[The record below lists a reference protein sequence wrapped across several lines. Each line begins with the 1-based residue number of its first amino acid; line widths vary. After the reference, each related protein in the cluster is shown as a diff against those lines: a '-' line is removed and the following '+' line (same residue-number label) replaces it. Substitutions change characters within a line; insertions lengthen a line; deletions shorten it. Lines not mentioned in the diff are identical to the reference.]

1 MAAHSRWHG
10 LRLALVGTGGG
21 FKVAFSVGVLV
32 ALHGAGMVFDYILG
46 TSGTAIAFAEYIA
59 SGSRTAGLVRT
70 FREIERIGPKAL
82 FNKVHMIRDILLD
95 ELEDG
100 HPVWRNIVKTVWRFG
115 EAAFINGIL
124 RKGQP
129 QSIDGIRS
137 LVDRV
142 DARALVAS
150 TTEFDIAVHH
160 RARKGRP
167 DYHRLISNRDARFK
181 KNPGAILDEIVGS
194 ASFLPFIR
202 NRKRFDGLC
211 FGNGL
216 KVALRKADIVF
227 VLVNDQPNADE
238 RRGFFPDFMKAFS
251 TAYDVVFFDEVV
263 KVYAKNP
270 DVTIWTGGS
279 TVPYIRKIGL
289 MAKFGRRYGMSR
301 RCIIFITP
309 KMLMG
314 ALTTIDFNAG
324 DITAAVEHGVACG
337 GDVIAELKKVLAEL
351 ETNDTPTS

>member
-1 MAAHSRWHG
+1 MAAITDDLKGVRY
-10 LRLALVGTGGG
+10 ALVGTGGG
-21 FKVAFSVGVLV
+21 YKVAFSVGVLI
-32 ALHGAGMVFDYILG
+32 ALHGAGIVFDYILG
-46 TSGTAIAFAEYIA
+46 TSGTAVAFAEYIA
-59 SGSRTAGLVRT
+59 SRMRSGGLVKT
-70 FREIERIGPKAL
+70 FREVEKIGPKAL
-82 FNKVHMIRDILLD
+82 FNKPHMIRDILLD
-95 ELEDG
+95 LLEDN
-100 HPVWRNIVKTVWRFG
+100 HPVWRNIVKTAWRFA
-115 EAAFINGIL
+115 EAVVNGIM
-124 RKGQP
+124 RNGP
-129 QSIDGIRS
+129 PPSIDGIRS
-137 LVDRV
+137 LVNRT
-142 DARALVAS
+142 DAEALVAS
-150 TTEFDIAVHH
+150 PVEFDIAVHH

-167 DYHRLISNRDARFK
+167 DYHKLISNHDAGFK
-181 KNPGAILDEIVGS
+181 KNPKAILEEIIGS

-238 RRGFFPDFMKAFS
+238 RMGFFPDFMKAFS
-251 TAYDVVFFDEVV
+251 TEYDNDFFAEVV

-270 DVTIWTGGS
+270 DVTVWTGGS

-289 MAKFGRRYGMSR
+289 MAKFGKRYGMSK

-324 DITAAVEHGVACG
+324 DITTAMEHGRQCG
-337 GDVIAELKKVLAEL
+337 GEAIAELKKVLAQL
-351 ETNDTPTS
+351 ATNDAAA